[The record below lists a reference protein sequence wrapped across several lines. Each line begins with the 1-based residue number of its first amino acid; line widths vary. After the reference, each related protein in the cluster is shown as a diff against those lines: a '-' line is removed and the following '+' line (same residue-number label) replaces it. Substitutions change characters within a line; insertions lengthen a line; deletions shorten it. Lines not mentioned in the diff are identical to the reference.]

1 MVCKQRTMCH
11 NYHVI
16 KTSRSLVRAH
26 AHTEYHLPVLI
37 KAACLCVMFLERDPK
52 LATRSLKS
60 SHL

>member
-1 MVCKQRTMCH
+1 MCH

-26 AHTEYHLPVLI
+26 AHTEDHLPVLI